1 MVGAGLLDIGGNT
14 NTNNGIA
21 NLYSTNL
28 KTCTLVA
35 QLCLTLCNPMDSSS
49 SGSSVHGIFQAG
61 ILEWAAI
68 SFSRA
73 SSLEKDQGSNLPDPG
88 MESRSL
94 HCRQILYPLSH
105 W

>member
-1 MVGAGLLDIGGNT
+1 MILAAILILIMVLLIY
-14 NTNNGIA
+14 IA
-21 NLYSTNL
+21 LILRNF
-28 KTCTLVA
+28 TCTLVA

>member
-1 MVGAGLLDIGGNT
+1 MILVAILILIMVVLNIY
-14 NTNNGIA
+14 IA
-21 NLYSTNL
+21 LIFLRNFM
-28 KTCTLVA
+28 CTLVA
-35 QLCLTLCNPMDSSS
+35 QLCPTLCNPMDSSS
-49 SGSSVHGIFQAG
+49 PGSSVRGIFQAR

-88 MESRSL
+88 LL
-94 HCRQILYPLSH
+94 HCRQILYHLSH